1 MYLVT
6 RSSVPL
12 ARSMIPP
19 VGLTKRPTSPF
30 PVPFNRPATPSFLA
44 PTEEGGREGGQE
56 KTGGRGGGGG
66 GGGGR
71 GQGRGGG
78 GEGGVGRGRG
88 RRAGRGERGVG
99 RRRGREKRVG
109 GRRGRGRRGEGVLT
123 QSSERKAKLNELQ
136 EEIERK
142 RGRKTS

>member
-44 PTEEGGREGGQE
+44 PTEEEGREGGQE
-56 KTGGRGGGGG
+56 KTGGQGGGGG
-66 GGGGR
+66 GGGGE
-71 GQGRGGG
+71 GGG
-78 GEGGVGRGRG
+78 GRGRGRG

-123 QSSERKAKLNELQ
+123 QSSERKAKLNELE